1 MENEFQ
7 SCGMN
12 AQQNQQKLQDKEI
25 EASLSRIK
33 NKILRRRKEQC
44 GCLPLSGSG

>member
-1 MENEFQ
+1 MENQMQ

-12 AQQNQQKLQDKEI
+12 AQQDQHKLQDKEI

-33 NKILRRRKEQC
+33 NKILVM
-44 GCLPLSGSG
+44 SG